1 MKALILGNGKS
12 GQSVF
17 LMLEKL
23 GITAQFAS
31 SEDINSGENL
41 KDEEYTDRLFQ
52 GLSFIVTSPGIS
64 PSSPILKT
72 AKKRKIKIIG
82 EFEFATSFLK
92 GDIISVTGTNGK
104 TTTVSL
110 INFLLRNIGKTV
122 HIGGNIGIPVSSFAL
137 SSKKEDISILE
148 VSSFQLN
155 NIKKLKTH
163 ISAILNI
170 TPDHLNYHKTM
181 KKYIRAKQ
189 NITKCQTKKDYLL
202 LNADDELLM
211 KNIPKTK
218 AQILYFSTKTKV
230 VGCYVKKES
239 IYFNDNFKEEKLV
252 SLKNIK
258 LVGSHNISNILC
270 AVLAVYLETKNK
282 DLLCEICNFQGVEH
296 RIEYVKNING
306 ISFFNDSKAT
316 NISSTLVALSSFKCG
331 INLILGGSDKG
342 YDFYELFAKI
352 PKNVKN
358 IVIFGQTKQKIANS
372 AKKFGYK
379 NIHICKTLGESTILC
394 FNLAKC
400 GEIVLLSPACAS
412 FDQFKN
418 FEERGA
424 VFKKIVEE
432 INVNENALT
441 SCKKNKQ
448 V

>member
-12 GQSVF
+12 GQNVF

-41 KDEEYTDRLFQ
+41 KDEEYTDRLFSS
-52 GLSFIVTSPGIS
+52 LSFIVTSPGIS

-72 AKKRKIKIIG
+72 AKKHKIKIIG
-82 EFEFATSFLK
+82 EFEFATTFLK

-110 INFLLRNIGKTV
+110 INFLL
-122 HIGGNIGIPVSSFAL
+122 
-137 SSKKEDISILE
+137 
-148 VSSFQLN
+148 
-155 NIKKLKTH
+155 
-163 ISAILNI
+163 
-170 TPDHLNYHKTM
+170 
-181 KKYIRAKQ
+181 KQ

-239 IYFNDNFKEEKLV
+239 IYFNDNLKEEKLV

-270 AVLAVYLETKNK
+270 AVLTVYLETKNK

-342 YDFYELFAKI
+342 YDFDELFAKI

-358 IVIFGQTKQKIANS
+358 IAIFGQTKQKIANS

-441 SCKKNKQ
+441 SCKKDKQ